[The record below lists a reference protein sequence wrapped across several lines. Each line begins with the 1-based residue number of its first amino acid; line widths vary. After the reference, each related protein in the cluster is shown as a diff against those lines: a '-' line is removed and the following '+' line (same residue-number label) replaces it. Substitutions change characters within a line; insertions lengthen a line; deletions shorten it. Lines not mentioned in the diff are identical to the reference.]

1 MDITRVTVGILSVF
15 NSETLF
21 SNA

>member
-1 MDITRVTVGILSVF
+1 MDVTRVTVGLLSVF